1 MHHFPIDY
9 SATDNSDILNIYKY
23 LMVKNN
29 IKQCLDFLN
38 KCLLDYLFNIFNNK
52 SHGNFNNAADYLPAK
67 VCVPS
72 KTKV

>member
-1 MHHFPIDY
+1 
-9 SATDNSDILNIYKY
+9 
-23 LMVKNN
+23 MVKNN

-52 SHGNFNNAADYLPAK
+52 SHGNFNNAADYLSAK